1 MNYLELVNRLRQET
15 NYANTGPVTVSGQIG
30 DHARSV
36 SWVADAYTELQNRHP
51 WRWLK
56 SDFTITTSSGQ
67 SSYSTTEATDT
78 DSAASISRFK
88 EWHIDDPYNPPK
100 IYLSSSGVGTEYW
113 LTYIP
118 WEQYRTIYGIGNQ
131 SDSSPSHIT
140 VDPRNNIHLGPAP
153 NDEYILSSEYNKSA
167 QILTSDTDTPEMPSA
182 YHMLIVY
189 MAMEDAG
196 YFDVAEEVI
205 ARGRQKGR
213 KLLRQLEGN
222 QLPPMRMAGP
232 LV

>member
-1 MNYLELVNRLRQET
+1 MNYLEAVNRLRQET
-15 NYANTGPVTVSGQIG
+15 NYANTGPVTVVSQTG

-36 SWVADAYTELQNRHP
+36 SWIADAYTELQNRHP
-51 WRWLK
+51 WRWLRGE
-56 SDFTITTSSGQ
+56 FTLTTTAGVSEY
-67 SSYSTTEATDT
+67 SYTQAIDV
-78 DSAASISRFK
+78 DAGSAISRFND
-88 EWHIDDPYNPPK
+88 WHIDDPYNPPRV
-100 IYLSSSGVGTEYW
+100 YLSSAGSGTEYW

-118 WEQYRTIYGIGNQ
+118 WDQYQTIYGIGNQ

-140 VDPRNNIHLGPAP
+140 IDPSNKIHIGPGA
-153 NDEYILSSEYNKSA
+153 NDEYVITGEYNKSPQVLA
-167 QILTSDTDTPEMPSA
+167 ADTDTPEMPSA
-182 YHMLIVY
+182 YHMIIVY

-196 YFDVAEEVI
+196 YFDAAEEVI

>member
-1 MNYLELVNRLRQET
+1 MNYLEAVNRLRQET
-15 NYANTGPVTVSGQIG
+15 NYANTGPVTVVGQVG

-51 WRWLK
+51 WRWLQGE
-56 SDFTITTSSGQ
+56 FTITTTAGVSEY
-67 SSYSTTEATDT
+67 SYTQATDV
-78 DSAASISRFK
+78 DSATPISRFSD
-88 EWHIDDPYNPPK
+88 WHIDDPYNPPK
-100 IYLSSSGVGTEYW
+100 VYLSSAGAGTEYW

-118 WEQYRTIYGIGNQ
+118 WEQYRTIYGIGNF

-140 VDPRNNIHLGPAP
+140 VDPGNKIHIGPGP
-153 NDEYILSSEYNKSA
+153 NDAYVITGEYNKSP
-167 QILTSDTDTPEMPSA
+167 QILTADTDTPEMPSA
-182 YHMLIVY
+182 YHMIIVY

-196 YFDVAEEVI
+196 FFDVAEEVI
-205 ARGRQKGR
+205 ARGQKKGR
-213 KLLRQLEGN
+213 KLLRQLEAN